1 MATAA
6 NSVTHPTLVQVD
18 PFVPAHEQKGLH
30 NRWHPDIPPVA
41 TVKPGE
47 VFNIECVDWTGAQI
61 GNNDFS
67 DDIRH
72 VDLDSVHNLSGP
84 IAVEGAE
91 PGDCLVV
98 DILDVKPF
106 EKMPW
111 GYTVS
116 TVLFTPGGTTDFLQ
130 GIFELQNGGGLFA
143 REFQSRAAKAIW
155 DFEGVYATSRH
166 IPGVRF
172 AGVSHPGL
180 IGTAPSPELLATWN
194 KREVGL
200 IEAHANAVPPVAYGP
215 LIKGAY
221 VGQALSNDVREKI
234 YREGARTIPGREHG
248 GNCDIKNLSKGS
260 RCYFPVFVKG
270 ANLSV
275 GDLHFSQ
282 GDLSFC
288 GAIEMA
294 GIIKFKTS
302 VIKGG
307 VEKFALKQPIFLPSP
322 IDPLYSSK
330 LIFEGISVDIRAWN
344 DNITVAYKQ
353 AALNAIAYLQKV
365 HLLLSAAPVESHV
378 GAVVDSPNA
387 CVTLALPLG
396 IFEHDILPKEE
407 GLKKLDFG
415 QCAIRSDGV
424 L

>member
-6 NSVTHPTLVQVD
+6 NSVTHPTLIQVD
-18 PFVPAHEQKGLH
+18 PFVPALQQKGLH
-30 NRWHPDIPPVA
+30 NRWHPDIPPFA

-67 DDIRH
+67 DDIRD
-72 VDLDSVHNLSGP
+72 VDLTSVHNLSGP

-106 EKMPW
+106 DKMPW
-111 GYTVS
+111 GYT
-116 TVLFTPGGTTDFLQ
+116 
-130 GIFELQNGGGLFA
+130 GIFELENGGGLFA
-143 REFQSRAAKAIW
+143 QEFQSRAAKAIW

-180 IGTAPSPELLATWN
+180 IGTAPSHELLATWN

-200 IEAHANAVPPVAYGP
+200 IEAHADAVPPVAYGP
-215 LIKGAY
+215 LVTGAN
-221 VGQALSNDVREKI
+221 VGQDLPDDVRQKI

-282 GDLSFC
+282 GDGELSFC

-302 VIKGG
+302 IIKGG

-322 IDPLYSSK
+322 VDPLYSAK
-330 LIFEGISVDIRAWN
+330 LIFEGISVDIRARQWKA
-344 DNITVAYKQ
+344 IQHGRQ
-353 AALNAIAYLQKV
+353 AALNAIAYLQKIGYTREQAY
-365 HLLLSAAPVESHV
+365 LLLSAAPVESHV
-378 GAVVDSPNA
+378 GAIVDSPNA

-407 GLKKLDFG
+407 GLRKLNFG
-415 QCAIRSDGV
+415 QCAIRSDGI

>member
-1 MATAA
+1 MATKA
-6 NSVTHPTLVQVD
+6 NSVPYPTLI
-18 PFVPAHEQKGLH
+18 KGIH

-41 TVKPGE
+41 AVKPGE
-47 VFNIECVDWTGAQI
+47 VFKIECIDWTGAQI
-61 GNNDFS
+61 GNNDCS
-67 DDIRH
+67 DDIKN
-72 VDLDSVHNLSGP
+72 VNLTKIHNLSGP

-98 DILDVKPF
+98 DILDVTPF
-106 EKMPW
+106 EQMPW
-111 GYTVS
+111 GYT
-116 TVLFTPGGTTDFLQ
+116 
-130 GIFELQNGGGLFA
+130 GIFELENGGGLFA
-143 REFQSRAAKAIW
+143 REFNSRACKAIW
-155 DFEGVYATSRH
+155 DFKGIYATSRH

-180 IGTAPSPELLATWN
+180 IGTAPSAELLATWN
-194 KREVGL
+194 KREGEL
-200 IEAHANAVPPVAYGP
+200 IAAHINSD
-215 LIKGAY
+215 LHDELK
-221 VGQALSNDVREKI
+221 EKI
-234 YREGARTIPGREHG
+234 AREGARTVPGREHG
-248 GNCDIKNLSKGS
+248 GNCDIKNLSRGS

-282 GDLSFC
+282 GDGELSFC

-294 GIIKFKTS
+294 GIITFSTS
-302 VIKGG
+302 IIKGG

-322 IDPLYSSK
+322 IDPLYSAK
-330 LIFEGISVDIRAWN
+330 LVFEGISVDYHGDGKQYNMDA
-344 DNITVAYKQ
+344 TVAYKQ
-353 AALNAIAYLQKV
+353 AALNCIAYLMKIGYTREQAY
-365 HLLLSAAPVESHV
+365 LLLSAAPVESHV

-407 GLKKLDFG
+407 GLVKKEFG